1 MRGIEKKISEEFN
14 VSQQEVHQIVQ
25 ASYEYLESL
34 LRNEF
39 TTYELSGLGTLT
51 FREKKGRQ
59 NLETDHRQYPNIL
72 KNQEAI
78 SKKLNG
84 NLEQ

>member
-59 NLETDHRQYPNIL
+59 NLETDNRQYPNIL